1 MAAKRPTLGEVT
13 MILGGGVTVVASFF
27 DGALGTT
34 AWGDV
39 AFPIVTLIPIY
50 SGAVAVLVAFSRFG
64 NLRFPP
70 RVMGFTWP
78 QLYATLGVFA
88 SGMAG
93 GWVVARENN
102 QAGLY
107 AMLLGSLLV
116 VAGAVLTQR
125 GRRKLGLA

>member
-1 MAAKRPTLGEVT
+1 MAAKRPTLGEAT
-13 MILGGGVTVVASFF
+13 MILGGTLTVVASFF

-34 AWGDV
+34 AWRQV

-50 SGAVAVLVAFSRFG
+50 SGAVAVLVLFSRFG

-78 QLYATLGVFA
+78 QLYATLGVLA
-88 SGMAG
+88 SVMAAC
-93 GWVVARENN
+93 WVVAGENN
-102 QAGLY
+102 DTGLY

-116 VAGAVLTQR
+116 VGGAVLTQR
-125 GRRKLGLA
+125 GRRQLGLA